1 VVLPEKVGAVHIHI
15 TGASGSGVT
24 TLGGALAHDLS
35 LRHLDADH
43 YYWLPTSPPFKEKRP
58 PAERFTMLRMD
69 MQSEPGVVLSGSIV
83 GYGAAIEDAFD
94 LIVFLYL
101 PAGIRLER
109 LRRRDLDRY
118 GDVDPA
124 FLEWAAQYDEG
135 PPEGRSL
142 AKHNAWLAQRS
153 CPVLRLASDES
164 VAQRVA
170 HVRRALSNLS
180 FQRAASDGRA
190 RDVGP

>member
-1 VVLPEKVGAVHIHI
+1 MSGEGRAVHIHI

-24 TLGGALAHDLS
+24 TLGVAIAQDLS

-43 YYWLPTSPPFKEKRP
+43 YYWLPTSPPFKEKRS
-58 PAERFTMLRMD
+58 PAERFAMLRTD

-101 PAGIRLER
+101 PAGLRVER

-118 GDVDPA
+118 GNVDPA
-124 FLEWAAQYDEG
+124 FLAWAAQYDEG
-135 PPEGRSL
+135 PSEGRSL

-153 CPVLRLASDES
+153 CPVLRLESDES

-170 HVRRALSNLS
+170 HVRQALSDLS
-180 FQRAASDGRA
+180 FQRIR
-190 RDVGP
+190 